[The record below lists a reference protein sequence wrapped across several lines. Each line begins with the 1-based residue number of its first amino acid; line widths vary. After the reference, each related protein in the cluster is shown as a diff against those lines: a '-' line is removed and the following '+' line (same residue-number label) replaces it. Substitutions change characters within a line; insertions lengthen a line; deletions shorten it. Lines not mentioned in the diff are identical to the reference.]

1 MGNRQFLPNKNPIK
15 LYLDTFDYFDGAG
28 KNHIRIKNDSIDSG
42 DVKYSFQHHWPQNV
56 TCSRSFWMCYFNKEH
71 AA

>member
-42 DVKYSFQHHWPQNV
+42 DVKYSFQHH
-56 TCSRSFWMCYFNKEH
+56 
-71 AA
+71 